1 MPLRS
6 VHVVTVARFHS
17 FLQVNNNFCG
27 FLCARDQQMFFSG
40 DVFLF
45 SSLIPL
51 FLGNTH
57 FLRRACSL
65 GDLKRPLVQP
75 PGVYDE
81 EAEAWPGKD
90 LCEAVPSLVPG
101 SQRGLDPGSPRLPR
115 ALPLL
120 RIVCGVSWKNIMI
133 FSLSHGRTKQ
143 TRFLCSLPLAP
154 LLFSQILFIKREALS
169 PVA

>member
-1 MPLRS
+1 MCKGPADVLQWG
-6 VHVVTVARFHS
+6 RF
-17 FLQVNNNFCG
+17 LI
-27 FLCARDQQMFFSG
+27 FFTDSP
-40 DVFLF
+40 VW
-45 SSLIPL
+45 
-51 FLGNTH
+51 GNTH

-120 RIVCGVSWKNIMI
+120 RIVCGVS
-133 FSLSHGRTKQ
+133 
-143 TRFLCSLPLAP
+143 
-154 LLFSQILFIKREALS
+154 
-169 PVA
+169 